1 MLNAFVLTCVAMF
14 VALDIVGTLPMY
26 VGMTSRL
33 ERTERNRILDVSML
47 VAFVVAVAFAIAGL
61 ALFKALGITLAD
73 FRIAGGIV
81 LLLISLADVVGGPGK
96 AHTEASGSTGIVPL
110 AVPLITGPAVLT
122 TLVLQIKQVG
132 YGITLLALFSNY
144 VLAWAVLRKS
154 DVITRVIGNDGTVVF
169 SKISALLLAAIA
181 IAMIRSGVFE
191 AIQLAHFNP

>member
-1 MLNAFVLTCVAMF
+1 MLNTFFLTVISIF
-14 VALDIVGTLPMY
+14 VALDIIGTLPMY

-33 ERTERNRILDVSML
+33 DKPARNRILDVSML

-73 FRIAGGIV
+73 FRIAGGVV
-81 LLLISLADVVGGPGK
+81 LLLISLADVVGGPGA
-96 AHTEASGSTGIVPL
+96 AHTTASGSTGVVPL
-110 AVPLITGPAVLT
+110 AVPLITGPAVLA

-132 YGITLLALFSNY
+132 YPMTLSALLINY

-169 SKISALLLAAIA
+169 SKISALLLAAIS
-181 IAMIRSGVFE
+181 ISMIRSGVYE
-191 AIQLAHFNP
+191 AVQMFH

>member
-1 MLNAFVLTCVAMF
+1 MKPFFLTCIAVF

-33 ERTERNRILDVSML
+33 DRAERNRILDVSML

-96 AHTEASGSTGIVPL
+96 AHSEPSGSTGIVPL
-110 AVPLITGPAVLT
+110 AVPLITGPAVLAT
-122 TLVLQIKQVG
+122 MVLQIKQVG
-132 YGITLLALFSNY
+132 YTITLFALLTNY
-144 VLAWAVLRKS
+144 ILAWGVLRKS
-154 DVITRVIGNDGTVVF
+154 NVITRIIGNDGTVVV
-169 SKISALLLAAIA
+169 SKISALLLAAIS
-181 IAMIRSGVFE
+181 ISMIRSGVYE
-191 AIQLAHFNP
+191 AVQLFR

>member
-1 MLNAFVLTCVAMF
+1 MLHAFLLTSIAIF

-26 VGMTSRL
+26 VGMTSGLDRA
-33 ERTERNRILDVSML
+33 ERNRVLDISMI

-110 AVPLITGPAVLT
+110 AVPLITGPAVLA
-122 TLVLQIKQVG
+122 TLVLQIKQAG
-132 YGITLLALFSNY
+132 YGITLAALLINY

-154 DVITRVIGNDGTVVF
+154 GVITRVIGNDGTVVF
-169 SKISALLLAAIA
+169 
-181 IAMIRSGVFE
+181 
-191 AIQLAHFNP
+191 